1 MNPLAEFIAT
11 SLVSGPTL
19 DPTPTSYDLHDYRSP
34 CKLMVV
40 VDVYTWIEKLI

>member
-19 DPTPTSYDLHDYRSP
+19 DPAPASYDVHDYRSP
-34 CKLMVV
+34 CKLMIVA
-40 VDVYTWIEKLI
+40 DVYTWIGKLI